1 MSTLYNTISSYAYNV
16 TIFYIVSQIYISNK
30 VIGAVFTP
38 ALALITAR
46 EPETLIVYMSV
57 LTSGRAL
64 LGGAL

>member
-1 MSTLYNTISSYAYNV
+1 M
-16 TIFYIVSQIYISNK
+16 
-30 VIGAVFTP
+30 IGAVFTP